1 MARIHRV
8 GATPPDTLNASG
20 AATLGGP
27 TAAPTGRSAPTST
40 RAVGDG
46 WFGRFDILAISHE
59 TIYRHI
65 WTDKARGGTLH
76 THLRCAQK
84 QLRKRYG
91 AYDSRGRLAGKR
103 PITTRPAGATNRSH
117 IGHWEIDTVM
127 GSSQGG
133 ACIMT
138 MVERVTGFL
147 IIGKLERRLPVK
159 FYFAAPHHSWER
171 GSNENTNGLIRQ
183 YFPKGVSMEDLTQA
197 DCDRIAA
204 KINQRPR
211 KRYDWHT
218 PEERYAASR
227 AVLHFEVDFKW
238 PPA

>member
-8 GATPPDTLNASG
+8 GATQPDTLNASW

-46 WFGRFDILAISHE
+46 CRGATPSSAPTTGRWSSP
-59 TIYRHI
+59 YI

-103 PITTRPAGATNRSH
+103 PITTRPAGATNRAT

-127 GSSQGG
+127 GSRQGG

-218 PEERYAASR
+218 PEELYAA
-227 AVLHFEVDFKW
+227 
-238 PPA
+238 